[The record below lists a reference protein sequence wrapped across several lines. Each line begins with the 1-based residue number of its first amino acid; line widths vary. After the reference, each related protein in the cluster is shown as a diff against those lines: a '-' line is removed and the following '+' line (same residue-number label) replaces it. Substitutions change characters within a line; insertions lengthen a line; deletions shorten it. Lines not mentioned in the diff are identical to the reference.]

1 VREDIYSG
9 AGSGTGNV
17 FCDAVVHFRL
27 SDDGPLKDV
36 KRRLLG
42 QLCRAAVE
50 ALLKYFQAATGAE
63 LRPGVVASI
72 QTFGQKINLHPLC
85 GVLHNG

>member
-1 VREDIYSG
+1 MGHGEAPNPFARFG
-9 AGSGTGNV
+9 AGPSV
-17 FCDAVVHFRL
+17 IF
-27 SDDGPLKDV
+27 KY

-42 QLCRAAVE
+42 QLWRAAVE

-72 QTFGQKINLHPLC
+72 QTFGQMINLHPHIHCL
-85 GVLHNG
+85 VTA